1 MLFRTGLIRWFSS
14 AGPRRLTLVLKVSM
28 PSRGVKTSIK
38 EEFDSLLFYIAQNA
52 HRFHLISVMDDRME
66 VLSGRCFTP
75 PVASPELWG
84 EGIMQIIN
92 DSSHKFTNLIS
103 FNYCRTY
110 FNQRPPLL
118 TTMDPPFQ
126 LPQSVRKL
134 VLNSGPIDIPHW
146 ISPIPTL
153 QHVVY
158 LDLQGFSL
166 TPSNFLQ
173 QLAFCPRI
181 ITGLFTI
188 SGNNDL
194 VPVITPLRLEKIR
207 CLTLFPMMHEQNL
220 EFLGTHIDGL
230 SNTLTELSIDSMV
243 EPSPTLNL
251 TALTPHRG
259 ERLTALT
266 LMDLDV
272 IPEDLIDFLTGC
284 RGLQSLDIKLPS
296 VPETEIIGLL
306 ERTTYKP
313 ESLGVLSTLKKFTIV
328 IYMDLH
334 QYDLVLFEDMVR
346 SRRNETLLHDSAC
359 LIEIVHLIHLGVG
372 DEPEVDQLRASLAD
386 LTRFVNIQGPTER

>member
-1 MLFRTGLIRWFSS
+1 M
-14 AGPRRLTLVLKVSM
+14 
-28 PSRGVKTSIK
+28 VK
-38 EEFDSLLFYIAQNA
+38 Y
-52 HRFHLISVMDDRME
+52 
-66 VLSGRCFTP
+66 CFTAPVGP
-75 PVASPELWG
+75 PGLWG
-84 EGIMQIIN
+84 QGIMQVVN
-92 DSSHKFTNLIS
+92 DHSDKFTNLMS
-103 FNYCRTY
+103 FSYWRTY
-110 FNQRPPLL
+110 YLHEFPLL
-118 TTMDPPFQ
+118 TTMDQPFQ
-126 LPQSVRKL
+126 LPQSVHKL
-134 VLNSGPIDIPHW
+134 LLNPNPIDIPQP

-153 QHVVY
+153 QHVVH
-158 LDLQGFSL
+158 LDLQGYSL
-166 TPSNFLQ
+166 TPSEFLQ

-188 SGNNDL
+188 FSKNDL
-194 VPVITPLRLEKIR
+194 VPVITLVCLEQIR
-207 CLTLFPMMHEQNL
+207 SLTLFPMMHKQNL
-220 EFLGTHIDGL
+220 EFLGTHIEGL

-284 RGLQSLDIKLPS
+284 HGLQSLDIKLPS

-306 ERTTYKP
+306 EWTTYKP
-313 ESLGVLSTLKKFTIV
+313 ESLGVLPTLKKFSIV
-328 IYMDLH
+328 IYMDL
-334 QYDLVLFEDMVR
+334 QYDPFLFETMVR
-346 SRRNETLLHDSAC
+346 SRRNETLLHDSTC

-386 LTRFVNIQGPTER
+386 LTHFVNIQGPTEC